1 MQKVLKKVTDNWFV
15 FFGYFSLFLLT
26 VIAAL
31 QIYDS
36 NLKITDRYRDLANE
50 ANTKLTL
57 LLKSRQ
63 NLAEI
68 KTITIDKVFHPS
80 AVTPEKELK
89 LIQLFND
96 NDNNLKEYKIF
107 AGKEKEAAAFKNL
120 EEAWEVNKKTASIF
134 MGLKN
139 NQDEAVS
146 YYRSTQQKSYEN
158 LGKAISSLSQ
168 ILAKEIKAKEALAND
183 YFQQSL
189 TFINVLIVIRVIIL
203 IIIGLI
209 ILKVVSGLR
218 KRNKTLLM
226 TQSELIHN
234 QAHLLASQQISK
246 TGSWE
251 ITLTEAGEIKK
262 NTLIWS
268 DETYRIFG
276 YEPGEIEATG
286 ELFYSHLAENDQ
298 MLIKEALETSLKTGE
313 TFEMEHSIVLQSGE
327 TKIVYER
334 SNIFYDSNGK
344 PQRMIGTCQD
354 ITERKMAEQRLTESE
369 REKHRLKDE
378 INKEKINRQKE
389 ITKAT
394 IIAQEK
400 ERLELGR
407 ELHDNVNQILSTS
420 KLFIENS
427 FYNPDRQEEMLNK
440 SKNLISCSI
449 EELRKLSRFL
459 APPTL
464 GDLTLKESI
473 EEIVSEY
480 NQIDSKKSIRY
491 TIIDLNEDKLSDE
504 LKISI
509 YRIIQEQLNN
519 IHKYA
524 NAAKVHILLKH
535 DENKIALHI
544 EDDGCGFDVRAKRKG
559 HGITNIINRA
569 ETFNG
574 DIQIV
579 SSPENG
585 CSIFINFKLNKAS
598 VVRMSKQEEA
608 EQKIYGTGS

>member
-1 MQKVLKKVTDNWFV
+1 MQKILKKITDNWFV

-63 NLAEI
+63 NLSEI

-89 LIQLFND
+89 LSQLFDD
-96 NDNNLKEYKIF
+96 NDNILKEYKIF
-107 AGKEKEAAAFKNL
+107 VGKGKEGAAFKDL
-120 EEAWEVNKKTASIF
+120 EQSWEVNKKTASVF
-134 MGLKN
+134 MSLKN
-139 NQDEAVS
+139 NQEEAIN
-146 YYRSTQQKSYEN
+146 YYRSMQQKSYEN
-158 LGKAISSLSQ
+158 LGKAISSLSK
-168 ILAKEIKAKEALAND
+168 ILAREIKAKEALANN

-189 TFINVLIVIRVIIL
+189 TFINVLIVVRVIIL

-218 KRNKTLLM
+218 KKNKTLLA
-226 TQSELIHN
+226 TQAELIHN

-251 ITLTEAGEIKK
+251 ITLIDTGEIKK
-262 NTLIWS
+262 NTLVWS

-276 YEPGEIEATG
+276 YEPGEVEANA
-286 ELFYSHLAENDQ
+286 EFFYSHLTENDQ
-298 MLIKEALETSLKTGE
+298 VLIKKALETSLKTGE
-313 TFEMEHSIVLQSGE
+313 TFEMEHPIVLKSGE

-354 ITERKMAEQRLTESE
+354 ITERKKAEQQLTESE

-427 FYNPDRQEEMLNK
+427 FYNPEKREEMLNR

-480 NQIDSKKSIRY
+480 NQIDSKKRVRY
-491 TIIDLNEDKLSDE
+491 TIINLNEDKLSDE

-524 NAAKVHILLKH
+524 NAAKVHILLTH

-579 SSPENG
+579 SSPGTG
-585 CSIFINFKLNKAS
+585 CSIFINFRLNKAS
-598 VVRMSKQEEA
+598 VVRMPKQEEA
-608 EQKIYGTGS
+608 QPKIYGTGS